1 MKTACFI
8 PIKAHSRRVPEKN
21 LRLLCGRKLYEYI
34 CIHARQADVF
44 DGLYVDTDSPEVA
57 EYARAMDFT
66 VIPRAAELAR
76 DDANG
81 NDLLVHHWQLYPEY
95 DCYFQLF
102 ATAPFLQPEA
112 IRACVGRLESDGG
125 CDSCFTA
132 VRRQGFYWMGGTPVN
147 YRPGILP
154 RSQDLAPLLEE
165 TTGLYGIRRQALA
178 KYRCRIGRRPYAHLV
193 DRYQAV
199 DINTEEDLREAGWVG
214 RTIYRLGGEG

>member
-1 MKTACFI
+1 M
-8 PIKAHSRRVPEKN
+8 
-21 LRLLCGRKLYEYI
+21 
-34 CIHARQADVF
+34 
-44 DGLYVDTDSPEVA
+44 DTDSPEVA
-57 EYARAMDFT
+57 EYARATGFA
-66 VIPRAAELAR
+66 VIPRAADLAR

-132 VRRQGFYWMGGTPVN
+132 VRRQGFYWMGSREP
-147 YRPGILP
+147 
-154 RSQDLAPLLEE
+154 
-165 TTGLYGIRRQALA
+165 TGLYGTRRQALA

>member
-1 MKTACFI
+1 M
-8 PIKAHSRRVPEKN
+8 
-21 LRLLCGRKLYEYI
+21 G
-34 CIHARQADVF
+34 
-44 DGLYVDTDSPEVA
+44 
-57 EYARAMDFT
+57 
-66 VIPRAAELAR
+66 
-76 DDANG
+76 
-81 NDLLVHHWQLYPEY
+81 W
-95 DCYFQLF
+95 
-102 ATAPFLQPEA
+102 
-112 IRACVGRLESDGG
+112 LESDGG

-165 TTGLYGIRRQALA
+165 TTGLYGIRRQAAGKVSLPH
-178 KYRCRIGRRPYAHLV
+178 RGGGPMRIWW